1 MITDHICGQRPSP
14 LCDGIIRAFKTIS
27 AALSSSWCL
36 VIKPLSCSLS
46 SCSVNQ
52 GVARHVT
59 VWRIALCNTV
69 ISARSPPTQPAAMGP
84 SSQPPAACY
93 YHNPAA
99 WVLSASDLLR
109 HEQLQPA
116 AHNKHSFCSFQ
127 QLCGKHR
134 PVKSRE
140 LHESSVQHSQQT
152 QTQRR
157 RRFPPRRRA
166 VRSSCTRTHR
176 SFNAAR
182 SDGGSELWSDPTEPF
197 RLYSVLC
204 PDTATVRASV
214 WTCDVALDV

>member
-1 MITDHICGQRPSP
+1 MIADHICGQRPSP

-27 AALSSSWCL
+27 AALSSWWCL

-84 SSQPPAACY
+84 GSQPPAACY

-116 AHNKHSFCSFQ
+116 AHNKHSFCSFL

-134 PVKSRE
+134 TVKS
-140 LHESSVQHSQQT
+140 LSFMWAQ
-152 QTQRR
+152 
-157 RRFPPRRRA
+157 
-166 VRSSCTRTHR
+166 CRTHNKHKL
-176 SFNAAR
+176 NADDVSHQDAERWGHPAR
-182 SDGGSELWSDPTEPF
+182 GRTGALMQHVLMEVLSCGWIQQNLSDF
-197 RLYSVLC
+197 V
-204 PDTATVRASV
+204 
-214 WTCDVALDV
+214 